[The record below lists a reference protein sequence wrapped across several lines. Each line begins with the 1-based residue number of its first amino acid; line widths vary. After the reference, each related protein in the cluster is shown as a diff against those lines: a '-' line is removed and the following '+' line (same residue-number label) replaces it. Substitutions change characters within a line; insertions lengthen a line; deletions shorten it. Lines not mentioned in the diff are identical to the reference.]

1 MLPVYRLPLSV
12 LLADRLPLQKWDF
25 IRLFYGLVNNS
36 CLGNT

>member
-12 LLADRLPLQKWDF
+12 LSADRLPLQKWDF

-36 CLGNT
+36 CSGNT